1 MTYDHWLAFVA
12 ATIVLLSIPGPT
24 TILVISHAI
33 SHGRTAARAT
43 VSGVVLGDL
52 CAMTASLLGLGAV
65 LSASATLFA
74 VVKVI
79 GAAYLVFLG
88 IRLWRAKVER
98 GELTESQPPEDFR
111 PGRIFLHSFA
121 VTALNPKSI
130 VFFVAFL
137 PQFVNTS
144 RPLVPQFL
152 AFGATFLTLSL
163 VFSTTWSFVAT
174 AARRKIRQPRVQ
186 RLVNR
191 SGASMMILAGLGS
204 ILWKRS

>member
-1 MTYDHWLAFVA
+1 MTFDHWLAFVA

-43 VSGVVLGDL
+43 VSGVAFGDL
-52 CAMTASLLGLGAV
+52 CAMTASLVGLGAV
-65 LSASATLFA
+65 LSASATLFT

-88 IRLWRAKVER
+88 VRLWRAKIDH
-98 GELTESQPPEDFR
+98 GDLPDSQQPDAFH
-111 PGRIFLHSFA
+111 PGRIFVHSFA

-137 PQFVNTS
+137 PQFVDAS
-144 RPLVPQFL
+144 RPVLPQFL
-152 AFGATFLTLSL
+152 AFGATFITLSL

-174 AARRKIRQPRVQ
+174 AARKQIRQPRVQ
-186 RLVNR
+186 RIVNR

>member
-98 GELTESQPPEDFR
+98 GDL
-111 PGRIFLHSFA
+111 
-121 VTALNPKSI
+121 
-130 VFFVAFL
+130 
-137 PQFVNTS
+137 
-144 RPLVPQFL
+144 
-152 AFGATFLTLSL
+152 
-163 VFSTTWSFVAT
+163 
-174 AARRKIRQPRVQ
+174 
-186 RLVNR
+186 
-191 SGASMMILAGLGS
+191 
-204 ILWKRS
+204 